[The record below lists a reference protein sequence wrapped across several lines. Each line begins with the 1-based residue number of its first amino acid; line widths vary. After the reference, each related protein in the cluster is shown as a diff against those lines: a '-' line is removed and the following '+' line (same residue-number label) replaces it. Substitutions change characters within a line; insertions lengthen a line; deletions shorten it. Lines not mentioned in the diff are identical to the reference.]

1 MYDTWAHLI
10 QIMIYVK
17 IFRATSTR
25 IEFFGCINENK
36 ANKKI
41 SIYDVIALNVICS
54 NKEV

>member
-1 MYDTWAHLI
+1 
-10 QIMIYVK
+10 MIYVK

-41 SIYDVIALNVICS
+41 SIYDVIVLNVICS
-54 NKEV
+54 NKEVWIPFFTILVF